1 MTALRVTPPNDEEG
15 KDVEG
20 AKEAGGVA
28 VFVCGYFN
36 RSWASLCLTVAMS
49 IAHIM
54 EKCVN
59 SG

>member
-1 MTALRVTPPNDEEG
+1 MTASRVTPLVEEEG
-15 KDVEG
+15 AEVDG
-20 AKEAGGVA
+20 AEEAGGVA